1 MDLNLIENSQ
11 KKKKNKKNLMQTSK
25 TLFESIDTI
34 IDLDIKKNKK
44 NEDSL
49 LYVKESLKDFIE
61 LYININRNIKNINN
75 KNLIVKQIID
85 DMLKKVFLRCEPI
98 NEPELNCI
106 ISNYKEEKNKKE
118 TIKIIMND

>member
-11 KKKKNKKNLMQTSK
+11 KKKKNKKNLKQTSR

-34 IDLDIKKNKK
+34 IDLDIKRNKK
-44 NEDSL
+44 NSDSL
-49 LYVKESLKDFIE
+49 LYIKESLKDFIE

-106 ISNYKEEKNKKE
+106 ISNYKEDKKRKE